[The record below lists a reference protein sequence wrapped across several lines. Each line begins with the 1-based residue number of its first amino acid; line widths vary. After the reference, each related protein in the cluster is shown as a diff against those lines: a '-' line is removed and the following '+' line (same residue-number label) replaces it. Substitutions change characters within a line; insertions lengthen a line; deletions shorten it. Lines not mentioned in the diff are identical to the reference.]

1 MLVLQLEEQFI
12 TLSSS
17 SLKLIEVWRMINLL
31 CMVGAGRH
39 LSFVSSPGMIFTNY
53 GTLFKLEIALS
64 KEIRTLAAEAFLNAS
79 WYQGPTS
86 AILNLRGE
94 WNRGESGE
102 EKKKGET
109 GKEGREFFFASRL
122 LLLWSFALKI
132 RIGRISKFF
141 FAQVLF

>member
-1 MLVLQLEEQFI
+1 MLD
-12 TLSSS
+12 
-17 SLKLIEVWRMINLL
+17 
-31 CMVGAGRH
+31 CP
-39 LSFVSSPGMIFTNY
+39 SPIGVRF